1 MTTSHTPEQREDYQY
16 RKGFQQGFG
25 KYQNILSCLVS
36 RGFSYDRAIE
46 ICNEFMTAEL
56 REYRGDSA
64 SFGRFTPP
72 PDLRCEDDGRLMI
85 TVYYADGESKTYPFD
100 ANRTGQFIAKENE
113 NWGDKV
119 KRVLQTIFQGEN
131 NAPNRLTIFAGNHIH
146 TARTE
151 AGLSLEALAEESYI
165 SINTLK
171 AYEEGTKDLMVSD
184 LLHLA
189 YALKQPMLSF
199 ILPEIAQAVDPQYL
213 SLEEMDL
220 LMLLHDVND
229 EHRDDLMKRIKAVI
243 TETN

>member
-1 MTTSHTPEQREDYQY
+1 MSISATPEQREDYQY
-16 RKGFQQGFG
+16 RKGFQQGFA
-25 KYQNILSCLVS
+25 KYRVILTHLVS
-36 RGFSYDRAIE
+36 RGFSYERAIA
-46 ICNEFMTAEL
+46 ICEEFMTTEL
-56 REYRGDSA
+56 RKYRGDSS
-64 SFGRFTPP
+64 SFGHSPQS
-72 PDLRCEDDGRLMI
+72 PDLRCEDDGRLMV
-85 TVYYADGESKTYPFD
+85 TVYNADGESKTCPFD
-100 ANRTGQFIAKENE
+100 ANRTGQFTVKENE
-113 NWGDKV
+113 QWGDKV

-184 LLHLA
+184 LLYLA

-199 ILPEIAQAVDPQYL
+199 IPPEIAQAVDPQYL

-220 LMLLHDVND
+220 LMLLHDVSD
-229 EHRDDLMKRIKAVI
+229 EDRDDLMKRIKAVI